1 MNRFK
6 ECVKNHFY
14 FLNEFGYTVSEEN
27 STDVISFI
35 GKNNRIDVMFSTVE
49 YELTCQFVSGDNQ
62 IFSLQDGLEYDKAKE
77 LFEKNIEKLSKSQLK
92 KLELIRKHL
101 LHDT

>member
-1 MNRFK
+1 MLEEYYLK
-6 ECVKNHFY
+6 SD
-14 FLNEFGYTVSEEN
+14 LNKAEDYWN
-27 STDVISFI
+27 S
-35 GKNNRIDVMFSTVE
+35 K
-49 YELTCQFVSGDNQ
+49 
-62 IFSLQDGLEYDKAKE
+62 EYDKAKE

>member
-1 MNRFK
+1 ML
-6 ECVKNHFY
+6 EEY
-14 FLNEFGYTVSEEN
+14 YLESDLNKAEDYWN
-27 STDVISFI
+27 S
-35 GKNNRIDVMFSTVE
+35 K
-49 YELTCQFVSGDNQ
+49 
-62 IFSLQDGLEYDKAKE
+62 EYDKAKE

>member
-1 MNRFK
+1 MNFQKIYQFGVETRK
-6 ECVKNHFY
+6 KLLEEY
-14 FLNEFGYTVSEEN
+14 YLEIDLNKAEDYSK
-27 STDVISFI
+27 S
-35 GKNNRIDVMFSTVE
+35 K
-49 YELTCQFVSGDNQ
+49 
-62 IFSLQDGLEYDKAKE
+62 EYDKAKE